1 MQLEAA
7 RFYVI
12 SRQGLTVLAAGTFVH
27 VSLVQ
32 VLMLE
37 LVPVAAV
44 GQWRQMW
51 QCVHAWQLCC
61 NGANTQ
67 LHARGH
73 RIVRHTSKM

>member
-44 GQWRQMW
+44 GQSSN
-51 QCVHAWQLCC
+51 VA
-61 NGANTQ
+61 
-67 LHARGH
+67 
-73 RIVRHTSKM
+73 VRACLAALLQRR